1 MASNSKTE
9 NNPKIEQNSK
19 TEYSPKTEYNPK
31 MEYYL
36 GIDAGG
42 TYTDSV
48 LIRKLDGKVICS
60 NKALTSY
67 PDPLEGI
74 KKSIDGLDSE
84 KLKLVTVVSVST
96 TLATN
101 TILEKTGYPVGLI
114 FIGNY
119 EIPEDSEIENYT
131 MVQGGHDS
139 NGEETAS
146 LDAAAVEKFIRE
158 VKDRVSAFA
167 VSSYFSVR
175 NPDHELHVKNLI
187 QELTGLPVVCGHEL
201 AQSLGAYERGVTAY
215 LNAQLLPVAE
225 GFLKTVAKEIE
236 NRGLNPRISML
247 RCDGSVVT
255 MHEAMRKP
263 IESVFSGPA
272 ASLLGA
278 SYLSGYETC
287 AVIDVGGTST
297 DVSLVHKGLPYLSEA
312 GAIVGGWQTKV
323 RALRMETSAMG
334 GDSHIWVQSGNINI
348 GPRRVIPLC
357 RAAALYPGFIENLK
371 KRWIPDRLKLNEHI
385 QATKFFV
392 RTEQRPANLNREEK
406 ELLLLIKDEPRSLKD
421 IYWDRN
427 ILPSKKVM
435 DSLIQKRLI
444 QAIGF
449 TPTDALHVLGEYSEW
464 DSSASE
470 IGATLLANYIGID
483 RKEFCLNV
491 KQLFVRNMGRDLI
504 AFLMEGV
511 DRTEIKKML
520 EGRSFARFKVDI
532 PVILLG
538 GPVKAY
544 ANELKKL
551 IDAEIIVPEYSNV
564 GNAVGALAGK
574 GTKRIEITVRTLYSE
589 SKYDLKTK
597 GVFVYTPVGRRHFV
611 IREEALDF
619 AEGFGKELILNY
631 MAESGLSPDQVTIG
645 VEKKDIKT
653 NAGEIPIETRFIFEG
668 IANSNAY
675 EKALP
680 EPEENDK
687 GSKGLVEKVSS
698 LDCSSCEEISASE
711 NCE

>member
-1 MASNSKTE
+1 MA
-9 NNPKIEQNSK
+9 
-19 TEYSPKTEYNPK
+19 YG
-31 MEYYL
+31 L

-48 LIRKLDGKVICS
+48 LIRKSDGKVVCS
-60 NKALTSY
+60 NKALTTY

-74 KKSIDGLDSE
+74 TESIDGLDRD
-84 KLKLVTVVSVST
+84 KLKLVTTVSVST

-114 FIGNY
+114 LIGNY
-119 EIPEDSEIENYT
+119 EIPGDSGIENCI

-139 NGEETAS
+139 QGDEIEA
-146 LDAAAVEKFIRE
+146 LDLIAVEKFVLGI
-158 VKDRVSAFA
+158 KDRVSAFA

-175 NPDHELHVKNLI
+175 NPEHELRIKALI

-225 GFLKTVAKEIE
+225 GFIKTVASEIE
-236 NRGLNPRISML
+236 GRGLNPKISML
-247 RCDGSVVT
+247 RCDGSVVS
-255 MHEAMRKP
+255 MHEAMKKP

-287 AVIDVGGTST
+287 TVIDVGGTST
-297 DVSLVHKGLPYLSEA
+297 DVSLIHKGLPYLSET
-312 GAIVGGWQTKV
+312 GAVIGGWQTKV

-357 RAAALYPGFIENLK
+357 RAAVLYPGIMNALK

-385 QATKFFV
+385 QATKFFI
-392 RTEQRPANLNREEK
+392 RTKQEPANLSREEG
-406 ELLLLIKDEPRSLKD
+406 ELLALIGNEPLSLKD

-435 DSLIQKRLI
+435 DSLIQKRLV
-444 QAIGF
+444 QAVGF
-449 TPTDALHVLGEYSEW
+449 TPTDALHVLGEYTEWNSE
-464 DSSASE
+464 ASE
-470 IGATLLANYIGID
+470 IGATLLANFIGID
-483 RKEFCLNV
+483 RHEFCLNV
-491 KQLFVRNMGRDLI
+491 KRLFARHMARDLL

-511 DRTEIKKML
+511 DRTEIEKML
-520 EGRSFARFKVDI
+520 EGNFFSRFKVDI
-532 PVILLG
+532 PVVLLG
-538 GPVKAY
+538 GPVRAY
-544 ANELKKL
+544 VNELKKL
-551 IDAEIIVPEYSNV
+551 VDAEFVVPEYSDV

-574 GTKRIEITVRTLYSE
+574 GTKRVEIMVRTLYSE

-597 GVFVYTPVGRRHFV
+597 GIFVYTPVGRRHFV
-611 IREEALDF
+611 IRSEALEF
-619 AEGFGKELILNY
+619 AEDFGRKLVLDY
-631 MAESGLSPDQVTIG
+631 MAESGLSPDQVTIS

-653 NAGEIPIETRFIFEG
+653 HAGEIPIETRLIFEG
-668 IANSNAY
+668 IANFDVY
-675 EKALP
+675 EKDLSGQKK
-680 EPEENDK
+680 NFKD
-687 GSKGLVEKVSS
+687 SKEIIEQVSP
-698 LDCSSCEEISASE
+698 LDCDFHGEISFSGNYE
-711 NCE
+711 CKG